1 MFLADWASSP
11 LEGRAAL
18 HGTPSRD
25 ETIDRYEQLTGHRVG
40 NMRFSDTTTALL
52 LAVALIRLN
61 NKLAIEGD

>member
-40 NMRFSDTTTALL
+40 NMRFSDITAALL